1 MKKDGGCSF
10 TMKQNEYFV
19 FPDEDTLFY
28 PSEIDLMNPENQARI
43 SPHLFRVQKFSSKY
57 YVFRHHLETNVE
69 DNSALQGKTWK
80 RVQSLGG
87 LEGAVKVRVNHI
99 GQIVAVGEY

>member
-1 MKKDGGCSF
+1 
-10 TMKQNEYFV
+10 
-19 FPDEDTLFY
+19 
-28 PSEIDLMNPENQARI
+28 
-43 SPHLFRVQKFSSKY
+43 
-57 YVFRHHLETNVE
+57 VE